1 MMAYSIRHQ
10 FSYSRFRLGYVKQSH
25 ICQAGLTTEEKPA
38 ETPSNIKTRLQQ
50 RIQKLF
56 PTMNDNLAYVHVER
70 DGDIEKTHYELFVR
84 RVLANVEEITHM
96 DEVRSAQQNVR
107 LIKKTLLEKS
117 NQKRSLMKE
126 LDNIRND
133 LSQIYRD
140 MKTTNNRSHDKY
152 LDLTRQEIELCMK
165 EKNLLESI
173 TKVDEEEQHLLNYEL
188 TAAINESY
196 EKEKMH
202 AHFIKVLG
210 LLGVILSS
218 FLTFLAAFAS
228 HIYQQRRFYALR
240 EEMESSLVDKLTE
253 PMKTVKEMIENLNG
267 AKEEKESWGSYL
279 KRHTRWTYSWAFKSS

>member
-1 MMAYSIRHQ
+1 MTAYKIRLQ
-10 FSYSRFRLGYVKQSH
+10 FPVSRFRLGCVKQWH
-25 ICQAGLTTEEKPA
+25 ICHAGLTTEEKSA

-50 RIQKLF
+50 RVQKLF
-56 PTMNDNLAYVHVER
+56 PTLNDNLAYVHVER

-84 RVLANVEEITHM
+84 RILANIEEVTHM
-96 DEVRSAQQNVR
+96 DEVRKAQQNVR
-107 LIKKTLLEKS
+107 QVKKTLLEKA

-126 LDNIRND
+126 LDSVRND
-133 LSQIYRD
+133 LSHIYRD

-173 TKVDEEEQHLLNYEL
+173 TKVDNEEQHLLNYEL

-218 FLTFLAAFAS
+218 ILTFLAAFAS

-240 EEMESSLVDKLTE
+240 EEMESSLVNKLTE

-267 AKEEKESWGSYL
+267 ANKEKESWGSYL